1 MGAKKVVN
9 RRRFLKA
16 LLGLAGALK
25 IGGCSALGYG
35 YYSMKMAPERDGKLF
50 FDMHA
55 HIPNYAPQDELLEVL
70 STHGITGLASWR
82 REKTILTYEQALNM
96 PGVKEID
103 KGYLAEVVYKGNKG
117 YIFKVQEVRSKF
129 HILALGCPKEID
141 ESLETIRVLEEV
153 YRQGRLPVIAH
164 PYVNA
169 NVWNKPFVQKEDY
182 RMLSHIY
189 QMVEQLGGEVEVFN
203 GICIDIM
210 LGFNRAKANELGKNS
225 ISGFPNIKGTAAS
238 DTHRRL
244 EQVKT
249 NGIYLPADSLSLEAI
264 TFYIGTGQYE
274 IYEQSIARVSAVAG
288 FVEGRIKGTSPLADI
303 VAKP

>member
-1 MGAKKVVN
+1 MGDKRIK
-9 RRRFLKA
+9 RRLFLK
-16 LLGLAGALK
+16 LIGLGGVTAASGSGAL
-25 IGGCSALGYG
+25 AYG
-35 YYSMKMAPERDGKLF
+35 YYSMKKAPEREGKIF

-55 HIPNYAPQDELLEVL
+55 HLPNYAPQDELLKAL
-70 STHGITGLASWR
+70 STHGITGIASWSG
-82 REKTILTYEQALNM
+82 EKRILTYEEALNM

-103 KGYLAEVVYKGNKG
+103 KGCLAEVIYNGNRG
-117 YIFKVQEVRSKF
+117 YIFKVQEVRSNF

-141 ESLETIRVLEEV
+141 DSLGPIKVLEEV

-164 PYVNA
+164 PYINA
-169 NVWNKPFVQKEDY
+169 NVWNKPFVQKENY
-182 RMLSHIY
+182 NMLRELY
-189 QMVEQLGGEVEVFN
+189 QMIADLGGEVEVFN

-210 LGFNRAKANELGKNS
+210 PGFNRAKANEMAKNS

-264 TFYIGTGQYE
+264 TIYTGTGKFE
-274 IYEQSIARVSAVAG
+274 RFEQPIARVSAALG
-288 FVEGRIKGTSPLADI
+288 LLEGKIRI
-303 VAKP
+303 